1 MSRAFRAFG
10 TLALLVLIA
19 LAIAA
24 AVAITERNGVA
35 ERFLLERIAARGI
48 DSAALRVTHVDARGI
63 AVEDLTIGAPEAP
76 DLAVAHIDATW
87 SVDGVRAG
95 RLDSLRIDGVLL
107 RGARRGNALSFG
119 ALDALFGGEKTEPAS
134 APVLPSSTI
143 EIADGRIEITTPQ
156 GVAKGT
162 LGGSLNSAA
171 DGAIDG
177 DFKLALDGAGLR
189 ASGSAQLSGSL
200 DEPAFR
206 ASLKPEAGLPIA
218 GRVDARGRVTREK
231 GERVLDVSVALRDAS
246 YTSELA
252 RASGINGAI
261 ALRAP
266 PLRTPKQQV
275 LSMARLDIGVPLT
288 DGLVEFT
295 LRRNGTV
302 AVALASLHFA
312 SGELRAENVV
322 LDLAAEQTAVTLQ
335 ARSLDLTEVLSHVDL
350 PGIEGT
356 GFVEGQ
362 LPLVISK
369 SAITVKDGLLRA
381 AGGGGKIVYSPD
393 EKTRALA
400 ASRPNDLGLAVDAF
414 SDFQYEILE
423 ARLDGELQGE
433 MKIGLHVRGVNPGFQ
448 DGRPVELNLNL
459 EARLADLVRAGAA
472 SYRVPTV
479 VEERLKAFSEGDK
492 R

>member
-1 MSRAFRAFG
+1 MSRVFRAVG
-10 TLALLVLIA
+10 TLLLLALVA

-24 AVAITERNGVA
+24 AVAITERNQVA
-35 ERFLLERIAARGI
+35 ERVLLDRVAARGI
-48 DSAALRVTHVDARGI
+48 EPAALRVTHVDARGI
-63 AVEDLTIGAPEAP
+63 AIENVVIGAPDAP
-76 DLAVAHIDATW
+76 DLAVERIDATW

-107 RGARRGNALSFG
+107 RGARRGDALSFG
-119 ALDALFGGEKTEPAS
+119 ALDALFGGEKTEPEV
-134 APVLPSSTI
+134 APVLPSSAI
-143 EIADGRIEITTPQ
+143 EIANGRIEIATPQ

-162 LGGSLNSAA
+162 LGGSLDSTA
-171 DGAIDG
+171 DGAIEG
-177 DFKLALDGAGLR
+177 DFQVALDGAGLR
-189 ASGSAQLSGSL
+189 GSGNVTLAGTF
-200 DEPAFR
+200 DEPSFR
-206 ASLKPEAGLPIA
+206 ATLKTDAGLPIA
-218 GRVDARGRVTREK
+218 GRVDARGRVERK
-231 GERVLDVSVALRDAS
+231 DGERVLDATVALRDAG
-246 YTSELA
+246 YTSEIA
-252 RASGINGAI
+252 RASGINGTI

-266 PLRTPKQQV
+266 PLHTPKRQV
-275 LSMARLDIGVPLT
+275 LSMARLEIGVPLT
-288 DGLVEFT
+288 DGLLDFT

-302 AVALASLHFA
+302 AVELAVLHFA

-322 LDLAAEQTAVTLQ
+322 LDLGAKETAVTLE
-335 ARSLDLTEVLSHVDL
+335 ARGLDLTEVLSHVDL

-356 GFVEGQ
+356 GFVEGRI
-362 LPLVISK
+362 PLVISK

-381 AGGGGKIVYSPD
+381 AEGGGKIVYTPD
-393 EKTRALA
+393 QKTRALA
-400 ASRPNDLGLAVDAF
+400 EARPNDLGLAVAAF